1 MPPPLNPPR
10 GLRSGGNGAD
20 PLRDDGEGVEDEPD
34 GERIGVKL
42 VLRDD
47 ESDAEGEIQG
57 ALMGT
62 LVILRIK
69 FSFSWGCE
77 DEQSSCAN
85 ASLYCTRFR

>member
-10 GLRSGGNGAD
+10 GLRTGGNGAD

-57 ALMGT
+57 ALLGT
-62 LVILRIK
+62 LVILRI
-69 FSFSWGCE
+69 FWDFWDCG
-77 DEQSSCAN
+77 DEQSKPEFMCKCFTV
-85 ASLYCTRFR
+85 LY